1 MTLLGNETSLDEIQD
16 YIKSKRKRDNIPER
30 VQDGLYSDNVYGD
43 EKWHKSLLIAIEYDL
58 SDSQKVER
66 IDKRGGGMHIE
77 HMLPNSYDSAMEKYD
92 YWGDN
97 FSREE
102 ASQVRNTLGNLIP
115 LQYDLN
121 AKAAQ
126 KPFDEKAAICQ
137 GERNK
142 PRSSFDLALQVA
154 HGDYGDWSPE
164 AIEAHRNY
172 LIERSA
178 ELLNLPVDSILI
190 KGDSQN

>member
-1 MTLLGNETSLDEIQD
+1 M
-16 YIKSKRKRDNIPER
+16 
-30 VQDGLYSDNVYGD
+30 
-43 EKWHKSLLIAIEYDL
+43 
-58 SDSQKVER
+58 
-66 IDKRGGGMHIE
+66 
-77 HMLPNSYDSAMEKYD
+77 
-92 YWGDN
+92 
-97 FSREE
+97 
-102 ASQVRNTLGNLIP
+102 RNTLGNLIP

-126 KPFDEKAAICQ
+126 KPFDEKAAIYQ